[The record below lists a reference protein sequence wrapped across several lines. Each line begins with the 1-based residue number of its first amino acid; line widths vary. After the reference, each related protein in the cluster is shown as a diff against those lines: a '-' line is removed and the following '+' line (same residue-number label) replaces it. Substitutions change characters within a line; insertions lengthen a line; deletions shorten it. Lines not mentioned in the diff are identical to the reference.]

1 MSEAEPD
8 AVPRAS
14 SRPFATTLIALI
26 AGQICLHSCM
36 AGVRMAAPL
45 QALRQHYA
53 QWAVGI
59 LMGLFALAP
68 VVFALQAGRLADR
81 HGYHKPMRVAVT
93 LTLIGGVLAVLST
106 WMPRWTTHGD
116 FVVLCFAAMFT
127 GAGANFGLIAIQ
139 RTAGRTAVDAT
150 ERKRVFSW
158 LGLAPALSN
167 ALGPVLAGTLI
178 DLGGFRIAFAAL
190 MLLPLASLW
199 SARRVPIEVPAQVAT
214 EQRPRSSWDLLRA
227 PGMRRLLLVN
237 WLLSSSWDVH
247 SFVVPILGHER
258 GFSASAIGAVLGAFA
273 ISVSLIRLVIP
284 LLAHR
289 VREST
294 VLTSAMLATG
304 AVFGLYPL
312 VQSAWTMGICAVLLG
327 LALGSVQPMILSSLH
342 HITPHDRHGE
352 AIALRSMTI
361 NLSSTLMPLM
371 FGLAGT
377 AIGAATLFWVMGAA
391 VAAGGY
397 PARRIEAESAIEPV
411 IESPIESAKPVG
423 ESLRT

>member
-1 MSEAEPD
+1 MPD
-8 AVPRAS
+8 AGSHAS
-14 SRPFATTLIALI
+14 QRPSPRPFATTLIALI

-45 QALRQHYA
+45 QVLRQQHA
-53 QWAVGI
+53 EWAVGV

-68 VVFALQAGRLADR
+68 IALALQAGRLADR
-81 HGYHKPMRVAVT
+81 HGYHRPMRVAVALT
-93 LTLIGGVLAVLST
+93 LTGGVLAVLST
-106 WMPRWTTHGD
+106 WMSRWTTHGD

-127 GAGANFGLIAIQ
+127 GAGANYGLIAIQ

-167 ALGPVLAGTLI
+167 AVGPVLAGTLI

-199 SARRVPIEVPAQVAT
+199 WARRVPIEVPAPAAA
-214 EQRPRSSWDLLRA
+214 EQRPRGSWDLLCA
-227 PGMRRLLLVN
+227 PGMRRLLLIN

-273 ISVSLIRLVIP
+273 ISVSLVRLVIP

-289 VREST
+289 VREGT
-294 VLTSAMLATG
+294 VLTSAMVATG
-304 AVFGLYPL
+304 LIFGLYPL
-312 VQSAWTMGICAVLLG
+312 VQSAWTMGACAALLG

-361 NLSSTLMPLM
+361 NFSSTTMPLM
-371 FGLAGT
+371 FGFIGS

-397 PARRIEAESAIEPV
+397 PARRIEAESAIEP
-411 IESPIESAKPVG
+411 AKTVG
-423 ESLRT
+423 ESIRT